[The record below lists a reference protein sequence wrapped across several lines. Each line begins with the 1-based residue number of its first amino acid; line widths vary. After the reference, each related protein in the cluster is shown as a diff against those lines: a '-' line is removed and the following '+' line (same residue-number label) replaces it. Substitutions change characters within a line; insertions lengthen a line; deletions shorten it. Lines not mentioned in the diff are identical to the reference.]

1 MRTVVRL
8 TGDYHHLSTMAIVKS
23 MLALASQ
30 HMSSDLSNV
39 LQKCKPNSPQDANL
53 SYAQCHRCEL
63 VEFAD
68 GKWKRALFLGLLGVQ
83 KEIFGIEPSPI

>member
-1 MRTVVRL
+1 MRAVVRL
-8 TGDYHHLSTMAIVKS
+8 TCDYHHLPAMAIVKS

-30 HMSSDLSNV
+30 NMSSDLSNV
-39 LQKCKPNSPQDANL
+39 LQKCKPNSPHDANS

-68 GKWKRALFLGLLGVQ
+68 GKRKRALFLGLLCVQ
-83 KEIFGIEPSPI
+83 KEIFSVEPSTI